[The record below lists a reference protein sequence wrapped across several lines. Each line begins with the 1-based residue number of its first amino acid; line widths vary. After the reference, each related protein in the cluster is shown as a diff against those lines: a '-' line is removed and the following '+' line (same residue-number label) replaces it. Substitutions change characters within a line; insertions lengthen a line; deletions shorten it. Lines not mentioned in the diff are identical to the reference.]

1 MAIEGLDRL
10 TKNLRR
16 LARVT
21 VPERFAAMHR
31 ALAIQATADLIG
43 ATPVDYGVAR
53 NGWNASVGSPPAGST
68 DPAPDPSG
76 NAAKARCAAVIATAT
91 PFSAIWIGNAVRY
104 AAVLDLGLFI
114 PRDPGP
120 SKDPRQGREGRILV
134 SGGYSVQAP
143 SGMRK
148 GAVANLRRNL
158 VRAVRAARAEVPR

>member
-1 MAIEGLDRL
+1 MAIENLEQVTR
-10 TKNLRR
+10 NLRR

-21 VPERFAAMHR
+21 VPKRFGAFQR
-31 ALAIQATADLIG
+31 ALALQAASDLIG

-53 NGWNASVGSPPAGST
+53 NGWNASVNTPATGSPNP
-68 DPAPDPSG
+68 PPDPTGSQA
-76 NAAKARCAAVIATAT
+76 NSRCRAVIATALE
-91 PFSAIWIGNAVRY
+91 FSAIWLGNAVRH

-120 SKDPRQGREGRILV
+120 SKDPRAGREGRILV

-143 SGMRK
+143 QGMRK

-158 VRAVRAARAEVPR
+158 AAALRAARAEVPR